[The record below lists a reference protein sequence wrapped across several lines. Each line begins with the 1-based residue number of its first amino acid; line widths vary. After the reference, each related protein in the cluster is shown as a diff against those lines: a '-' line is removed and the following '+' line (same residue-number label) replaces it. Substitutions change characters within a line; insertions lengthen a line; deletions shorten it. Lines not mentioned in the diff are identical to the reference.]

1 MEFRKRKVKRVERVS
16 KKSLDKARAELPT
29 TPIKPPLRNIE
40 NKESSTY
47 QTNLEDKRFIVVQVS
62 CELFEYSNLRKIEY
76 VGSFD
81 CKDRNYEQD
90 KRLALFA
97 YDVNE
102 CDPKE
107 LLNYWKTELENINKT
122 ATYTMRT
129 IKVPVYKPNDE
140 EEL

>member
-1 MEFRKRKVKRVERVS
+1 MEFRKREIKIPKAVRPDRGNRPPPEAPPQNVK
-16 KKSLDKARAELPT
+16 
-29 TPIKPPLRNIE
+29 
-40 NKESSTY
+40 KEISSNG
-47 QTNLEDKRFIVVQVS
+47 TNSMEDRRFIVVQVS